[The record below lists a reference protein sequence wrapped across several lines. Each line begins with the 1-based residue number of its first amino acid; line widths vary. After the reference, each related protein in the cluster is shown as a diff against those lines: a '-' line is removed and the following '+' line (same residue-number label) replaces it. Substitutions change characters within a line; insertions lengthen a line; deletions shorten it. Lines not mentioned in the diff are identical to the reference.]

1 MKKISVLA
9 ILSAMVLTSSAFAA
23 PKNPFIGEWSVEIID
38 VKDEI
43 TFTFDDTTVTLKSNE
58 EQEQKG
64 NYSIDLA
71 KKQIVIDD
79 LKQMVTVFTWKVK
92 DANTIDLY
100 AYSGAESK
108 VKEAML
114 APIRQKGETESQI
127 NSVTK
132 DAYEQMIRKMTEMLD
147 EIPLIRLKKKQ

>member
-1 MKKISVLA
+1 MKKISIIA
-9 ILSAMVLTSSAFAA
+9 ILSAMISISGAFAA

-38 VKDEI
+38 VKDEV
-43 TFTFDDTTVTLKSNE
+43 TFTFDETTVTLKSND
-58 EQEQKG
+58 EQGQKG
-64 NYSIDLA
+64 NYTIDPA

-79 LKQMVTVFTWKVK
+79 LKQMVTIFTWKVK

-108 VKEAML
+108 VKDAML
-114 APIRQKGETESQI
+114 APIRQKAEAESQI
-127 NSVTK
+127 NSVTR
-132 DAYEQMIRKMTEMLD
+132 DAYEQIIKRMTDMLG